1 MIYLQVS
8 YRVSERR
15 TCGVLDFSRSTHR
28 YVSVASRHEELR
40 IRLRDLATAR
50 PNWGYRRLGLLLQR
64 EGWQAN
70 HKLVYRLYRDEGLG
84 LRRRRPRRRV
94 SAARRQGVAQ
104 PARRNES
111 WSMDFMSDQLYSGR
125 PIRLLTIV
133 DNYSRE
139 SLALQV
145 GFRLGGDDV
154 VGVLNR
160 LIAERGVPDSI
171 RLDNGP
177 EFTSRLLDHWAWC
190 NGVTL
195 DFIRPGK
202 PTDNAVIEAF
212 NARFRQ
218 ECLNEHWFLSVA
230 DAQELVDA
238 WREDYNRVRPHSAP
252 ANLTPEQFVK
262 QALAAHPH
270 GGEHSTHGTTLTT
283 TRQRQQA
290 CSTG

>member
-1 MIYLQVS
+1 MS
-8 YRVSERR
+8 YQVSERR
-15 TCGVLDFSRSTHR
+15 ACGVLDFSRSTHR
-28 YVSVASRHEELR
+28 YLSTADGGEELR
-40 IRLRDLATAR
+40 LRLRELAGAR
-50 PNWGYRRLGLLLQR
+50 PQWGYRRLGLLLQR

-70 HKLVYRLYRDEGLG
+70 HKLVYRLYREEGLG

-94 SAARRQGVAQ
+94 SAARRQLVPT
-104 PARRNES
+104 PARPNES

-125 PIRLLTIV
+125 PIRLLTVV
-133 DNYSRE
+133 DTYSRE

-145 GFRLGGDDV
+145 GFRLGADDV
-154 VGVLNR
+154 VQVLNR
-160 LIAERGVPDSI
+160 LIADRGIPDSI

-195 DFIRPGK
+195 DFIRPGT

-230 DAQELVDA
+230 DAQERVDA
-238 WREDYNRVRPHSAP
+238 WREDYNQVRPHSSLE
-252 ANLTPEQFVK
+252 NMTPEQFVQ
-262 QALAAHPH
+262 QALDAHPH
-270 GGEHSTHGTTLTT
+270 GGGQGSNGTATT
-283 TRQRQQA
+283 TQRQRQEV
-290 CSTG
+290 CLTG